1 MTDDDRIKKLQAQ
14 IDVLQAK
21 QAELNKQLVQAEI
34 DRWQGRIDDIEV
46 QLHLGAMETNERL
59 RELLDQ
65 LRHRWAE
72 SKAQLEGTTSAAG
85 EGLDQ
90 VRNSLQTAYKDIRQA
105 LLDTKHKIA
114 S

>member
-14 IDVLQAK
+14 L
-21 QAELNKQLVQAEI
+21 
-34 DRWQGRIDDIEV
+34 
-46 QLHLGAMETNERL
+46 
-59 RELLDQ
+59 
-65 LRHRWAE
+65 E
-72 SKAQLEGTTSAAG
+72 STTSAAG